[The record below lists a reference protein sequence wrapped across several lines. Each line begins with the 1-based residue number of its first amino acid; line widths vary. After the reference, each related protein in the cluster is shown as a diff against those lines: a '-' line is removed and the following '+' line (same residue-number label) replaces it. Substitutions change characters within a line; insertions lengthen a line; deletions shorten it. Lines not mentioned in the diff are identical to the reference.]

1 MRNPTLP
8 PPVQALMAQIEL
20 APQNRRADLIDQLAM
35 GMGIGGHSALYQ
47 RRVDGSSGFSF
58 IAPNRDCGQEFCVG
72 FGDRLRAAIKAAGYR
87 SERAFAIDMGWGP
100 ENGPQRV
107 NNYTKRNRIPDRE
120 TLAAMA
126 RKLKTTPESLLN
138 EADDQA
144 LSDILSRLLHLE
156 GIPPDRADTIASV
169 FLAARRL
176 HSTSPDEGDPRTRAR
191 LAAQYAWQS
200 QPLPEPDR

>member
-20 APQNRRADLIDQLAM
+20 APQDRRADLIDQLAM

-58 IAPNRDCGQEFCVG
+58 IAANRDYGQGFCVG
-72 FGDRLRAAIKAAGYR
+72 FGDRLRAAIKAAGYK
-87 SERAFAIDMGWGP
+87 SERAFAIELWGP
-100 ENGPQRV
+100 GGPQRV
-107 NNYTKRNRIPDRE
+107 NNYTKHNRIPHRD
-120 TLAAMA
+120 TLALMA
-126 RKLKTTPESLLN
+126 RKLKTTPEALLN
-138 EADDQA
+138 EADDEA
-144 LSDILSRLLHLE
+144 LSDILSRILHLE